1 MLGTSREELNGR
13 LKMLKDRKKTEILRD
28 GWGRVLWPGEVG
40 SPVLWSVLLAVVLVL
55 WLPGVVG
62 ISE

>member
-13 LKMLKDRKKTEILRD
+13 LKMLKDRKNTEILRD
-28 GWGRVLWPGEVG
+28 DWGRVLWPGEVG
-40 SPVLWSVLLAVVLVL
+40 GPVLWPVVVLVL
-55 WLPGVVG
+55 WLAGVVG